1 MQMDEGGK
9 GTGSCEAGRR
19 EQWRSENKQGGF
31 DDLEDTAEQAL
42 VNCGLGTIGSP
53 LSFLLQPAEIV
64 EYISIVN

>member
-9 GTGSCEAGRR
+9 GTGSGGARRR
-19 EQWRSENKQGGF
+19 EQWRSENKQGGL
-31 DDLEDTAEQAL
+31 DYLEDAAEQAL

-53 LSFLLQPAEIV
+53 LSFLIQPAEIL